1 MRGEVNALSCRVP
14 SGFPLPSPRA
24 QRGQS
29 PLLSAA
35 LRSGSDA
42 GPCPHPERT
51 GTGGVWGLPL
61 GATVWRWG
69 HREAESKRGLPRIG
83 AMLRDAGGGPVCS

>member
-1 MRGEVNALSCRVP
+1 M
-14 SGFPLPSPRA
+14 
-24 QRGQS
+24 
-29 PLLSAA
+29 
-35 LRSGSDA
+35 
-42 GPCPHPERT
+42 
-51 GTGGVWGLPL
+51 WGLPL